1 MTFEQHYTNLITDL
15 ESKFPKLVKKYDLSV
30 SHSGGGCFHI
40 EMRLDKKRSVLI
52 NPYSDDV
59 EYDIPKNE
67 KSKCIFGIYN
77 EDYEE
82 HETFFTPFENGLKQV
97 QKMKGNKK

>member
-59 EYDIPKNE
+59 EYDIPKNA
-67 KSKCIFGIYN
+67 KSKCILEFIMKIMKN
-77 EDYEE
+77 MK
-82 HETFFTPFENGLKQV
+82 HFLHHLKMV
-97 QKMKGNKK
+97 

>member
-1 MTFEQHYTNLITDL
+1 MTFEQHYRNLITNL
-15 ESKFPKLVKKYDLSV
+15 EERFPKLVKKYDLSI

-52 NPYSDDV
+52 NPYSKDV
-59 EYDIPKNE
+59 EYDIPKNT

-82 HETFFTPFENGLKQV
+82 HETFFTPFENGLKQLE
-97 QKMKGNKK
+97 KMKGGI